1 MLDFSVTVIALL
13 MDTLNF
19 LLLNRFCQLLFKAKT
34 FSHLSIKYQTI
45 SFASLYII
53 TILGLFHHSLLI
65 TILYILFY
73 IIYVELFFTGSK
85 YLKIITA
92 FCSPFLI
99 GILSFLFELLI
110 NSFIHGPLPIK
121 ISTSDIGYFSATF
134 FLYIIVSISLLLHE
148 NRPYSSVSLRT
159 HAISSFA
166 FFNILILLFIVK
178 YYNYGIFT
186 KSSFEILMV
195 LFFIYE
201 LLATSFVLFVLS
213 TSLRQLQKEHELEVE
228 ISLSRLTKEYE
239 AQITDNAIL
248 LRSLR
253 HDLKNHLTVI
263 NGYLAASEIEH
274 AKNYINE
281 ITGQTTPAQAI
292 ISSDNTMLSALLTE
306 KNQICYE
313 KQIYFSP
320 VISISG
326 SLLPDMELNT
336 ILGNILDNA
345 IDAAEKIPDRGGY
358 IDFIIES
365 KNQVLHISC
374 INNFLVSPKLK
385 HGQFITSK
393 TDSVHHG
400 LGLKNVTRLV
410 NKYNGSIEHTVS
422 SDTFQITILIPL
434 LENTD

>member
-1 MLDFSVTVIALL
+1 MLDFSVMVIALL

-19 LLLNRFCQLLFKAKT
+19 LLLNRYCQLLFKAKKP
-34 FSHLSIKYQTI
+34 SHLSVKHQII

-53 TILGLFHHSLLI
+53 TIFGLFYHGLLI
-65 TILYILFY
+65 TILYLLFY
-73 IIYVELFFTGSK
+73 IAYVELFFAGNK
-85 YLKIITA
+85 YLKIIIA
-92 FCSPFLI
+92 FCSPFLT
-99 GILSFLFELLI
+99 GMLSFLFELLI
-110 NSFIHGPLPIK
+110 NSFIHGQLPVK
-121 ISTSDIGYFSATF
+121 ISSSDIGYFSATL
-134 FLYIIVSISLLLHE
+134 FLYIIVSILLLLHE
-148 NRPYSSVSLRT
+148 SIPHSSDNLRT
-159 HAISSFA
+159 RAISSFA

-178 YYNYGIFT
+178 YYNQGIFT
-186 KSSFEILMV
+186 KSSFEVLMV

-201 LLATSFVLFVLS
+201 LLATAFILLVIS

-239 AQITDNAIL
+239 TLITDNTAL

-274 AKNYINE
+274 AKSYIDE
-281 ITGQTTPAQAI
+281 ITGQTAPSQTI

-306 KNQICYE
+306 KNQLCHK

-320 VISISG
+320 VISITDC
-326 SLLPDMELNT
+326 LLPDIELNI

-345 IDAAEKIPDRGGY
+345 IEAAEKVPDGSGY
-358 IDFIIES
+358 IDFMIES
-365 KNQVLHISC
+365 KNHILHISC
-374 INNFLVSPKLK
+374 TNNFLISPKIK
-385 HGQFITSK
+385 HGQLITSK
-393 TDSVHHG
+393 ADSIHHG

-422 SDTFQITILIPL
+422 SDTFHITILIPL
-434 LENTD
+434 SRGKD

>member
-1 MLDFSVTVIALL
+1 MLDFSIMAVTLLTNILMLLLLDRFCSLFIVSKKADCFSFKYFLLTPLMLFTISLLSLYFNSSLITFLYFILYFTYISISFQGNMPKKLFLALL
-13 MDTLNF
+13 FPLLTGTF
-19 LLLNRFCQLLFKAKT
+19 SSFILLLIDQF
-34 FSHLSIKYQTI
+34 I
-45 SFASLYII
+45 SYK
-53 TILGLFHHSLLI
+53 
-65 TILYILFY
+65 YIL
-73 IIYVELFFTGSK
+73 
-85 YLKIITA
+85 
-92 FCSPFLI
+92 P
-99 GILSFLFELLI
+99 
-110 NSFIHGPLPIK
+110 
-121 ISTSDIGYFSATF
+121 ISTSDIGYF
-134 FLYIIVSISLLLHE
+134 ISLLLLYTITSLLIITQH
-148 NRPYSSVSLRT
+148 NNNSGTSSLRT

-239 AQITDNAIL
+239 AQITDNAAL

-274 AKNYINE
+274 AKNYIDE
-281 ITGQTTPAQAI
+281 ITGQTTPAQTI

-306 KNQICYE
+306 KNQLCYE

-326 SLLPDMELNT
+326 SLLPDIELNT

-345 IDAAEKIPDRGGY
+345 IDAAEKVPGKGGY

-365 KNQVLHISC
+365 RNQVLHISC
-374 INNFLVSPKLK
+374 TNNFLVSPKLK
-385 HGQFITSK
+385 HGQFITNK
-393 TDSVHHG
+393 TDAVHHG

-410 NKYNGSIEHTVS
+410 DKYNGSIEHTVS

-434 LENTD
+434 LESTD